1 VKFSTLSLVSA
12 SEGEHTSRAG
22 IGLTPPSRLIAI
34 LLVVFKMTAK
44 EAGEVLAGIGK
55 DVFEAGYN
63 ATRRTRELRE
73 AIERLLK
80 EKGIDPQTKL
90 LQQTDDPCKL

>member
-1 VKFSTLSLVSA
+1 M
-12 SEGEHTSRAG
+12 
-22 IGLTPPSRLIAI
+22 
-34 LLVVFKMTAK
+34 LVVLKMTATQ
-44 EAGEVLAGIGK
+44 AGEVLASIGK

-63 ATRRTRELRE
+63 ATRRTLELRE

>member
-1 VKFSTLSLVSA
+1 VSIRPIN
-12 SEGEHTSRAG
+12 RAG

-34 LLVVFKMTAK
+34 LLVVFKMTATQ
-44 EAGEVLAGIGK
+44 AGEVLAGIGK
-55 DVFEAGYN
+55 DVFEADYN
-63 ATRRTRELRE
+63 ATHRTLKLRE

-80 EKGIDPQTKL
+80 EKGIDAQTKL

>member
-1 VKFSTLSLVSA
+1 VSIRPIN
-12 SEGEHTSRAG
+12 RAG
-22 IGLTPPSRLIAI
+22 IGLTPASRLIAI
-34 LLVVFKMTAK
+34 LLVVFKMTARQ
-44 EAGEVLAGIGK
+44 AGEVLASIGK
-55 DVFEAGYN
+55 DVFEASYN
-63 ATRRTRELRE
+63 ATRRTLKLRE